1 MLLCV
6 GPDLAAWLRLCYL
19 LILSNLAQ
27 GLTILSFHFIGPKKD
42 AFRLADKIPVALEAP
57 GVATNLPATGI
68 LSASLG
74 DSSFCVKLLPILYQ
88 RTEGRDG
95 RMT

>member
-1 MLLCV
+1 MAPIVAKPKERVRPIVLC
-6 GPDLAAWLRLCYL
+6 A
-19 LILSNLAQ
+19 
-27 GLTILSFHFIGPKKD
+27 
-42 AFRLADKIPVALEAP
+42 RLADKIPVALEAP

-74 DSSFCVKLLPILYQ
+74 DSFFCVKLLPILYQ

>member
-1 MLLCV
+1 MLFFFYRR
-6 GPDLAAWLRLCYL
+6 GRRGRRG
-19 LILSNLAQ
+19 I
-27 GLTILSFHFIGPKKD
+27 
-42 AFRLADKIPVALEAP
+42 RLADKIPVALGAP

-74 DSSFCVKLLPILYQ
+74 DSFFCVKLLPILYQ
-88 RTEGRDG
+88 STEGRDG